1 MLDSKTDSHV
11 GAKKPRKSGESQPPK
26 HMRTPKAIQA
36 RIAYL
41 EAEVADLRKRRDA
54 LKEDAKKAKNKDIY
68 TSPEYTGLSTRIY
81 NVKQSLQMW
90 EKRLRKLQA
99 EQPAK

>member
-1 MLDSKTDSHV
+1 
-11 GAKKPRKSGESQPPK
+11 
-26 HMRTPKAIQA
+26 MRTPKAIQA